1 MTVSVTR
8 LSIDDARLLLAG
20 AAIKSAEIGVPM
32 CTAITDESGGLLAFE
47 REDGGKPTSID
58 IAIDKAYTG
67 ARARP
72 PPPMCPQPHPPPA
85 APRGGAGARRP
96 TRFYQQNTRPDGP
109 TWGIHVTNQGRFCII
124 PGGLPVEID
133 GVVVGGIGCSSGTAD
148 EDEIVAQAA
157 IDHFMAHR
165 G

>member
-8 LSIDDARLLLAG
+8 LSIEDARILLAG

-67 ARARP
+67 A
-72 PPPMCPQPHPPPA
+72 
-85 APRGGAGARRP
+85 GARRP

-124 PGGLPVEID
+124 PGGLPVVID
-133 GVVVGGIGCSSGTAD
+133 GEVVGGIGCSSGTAD

-157 IDHFMAHR
+157 IDHFMAQR